1 MARTPKVGV
10 YVCHCGI
17 NIAHTVDVEAVAE
30 YASRLPCVTVARHYT
45 YMCSDPGQ
53 NLIKQDIEE
62 LGLTN
67 VVVAS
72 CSPLMHEPTF
82 RTACQEKGVNPY
94 QFEMANIREQCSWVH
109 TAGAATTDKARQ
121 LVTSAVAKAILLEP
135 LAEREA
141 DVTPAALVIGGG
153 VAGIH
158 AALDIADAGFQVYL
172 VERSSALGG
181 RAMQLHKTFPTLESV
196 AELMAPVIARVLEHP
211 RIKVLTDAEVAEVSG
226 YYGNFEI
233 KVARSKDAKS
243 QGSKEATS
251 NLQPPISNTQ
261 YPISNLQVEG
271 AKTQGRR
278 GARRQPPTS
287 NIQYPI
293 SKQAPSS

>member
-10 YVCHCGI
+10 YICHCGI

-94 QFEMANIREQCSWVH
+94 QFEMANIREHCSWVH

-121 LVTSAVAKAILLEP
+121 
-135 LAEREA
+135 
-141 DVTPAALVIGGG
+141 
-153 VAGIH
+153 
-158 AALDIADAGFQVYL
+158 
-172 VERSSALGG
+172 
-181 RAMQLHKTFPTLESV
+181 
-196 AELMAPVIARVLEHP
+196 
-211 RIKVLTDAEVAEVSG
+211 
-226 YYGNFEI
+226 
-233 KVARSKDAKS
+233 
-243 QGSKEATS
+243 
-251 NLQPPISNTQ
+251 
-261 YPISNLQVEG
+261 
-271 AKTQGRR
+271 
-278 GARRQPPTS
+278 
-287 NIQYPI
+287 
-293 SKQAPSS
+293 